1 MFSALLLK
9 SVISFSLWVCKSSR
23 SVFHFGSEARVSVI
37 NFSGSGMSDSIS
49 VIKQKVRAQNTSKIL
64 N

>member
-1 MFSALLLK
+1 MFSVLLFK
-9 SVISFSLWVCKSSR
+9 SVISVGLWVCKSSR

-49 VIKQKVRAQNTSKIL
+49 VIKQKEIP
-64 N
+64 